1 MIQVTLTFKT
11 LDAALRGLREIPE
24 SCLAIDVTEAAADPK
39 PQEPKAKA
47 PRAKAAPTAPVEV
60 AAPAPTTAAP
70 VVAPPPVAAPVEPEP
85 AAPSAPAF
93 EYAIL
98 QRKAFEL
105 LPRLGKAQILAIAEK
120 HGAGTFKELPAERWQ
135 AAYDDLVALE
145 D

>member
-24 SCLAIDVTEAAADPK
+24 SCLAIDVQTEAVADPK
-39 PQEPKAKA
+39 LEAPKAKA
-47 PRAKAAPTAPVEV
+47 PRAKAAPTAPVEG

-70 VVAPPPVAAPVEPEP
+70 VVAPPPAAAPVEPEP
-85 AAPSAPAF
+85 VAPSF
-93 EYAIL
+93 DYGVL
-98 QRKAFEL
+98 QKKAFEL

-120 HGAGTFKELPAERWQ
+120 HGAATFKELPADKW
-135 AAYDDLVALE
+135 AAAHADLVALE

>member
-24 SCLAIDVTEAAADPK
+24 SCLAIDVTEAADPK

-47 PRAKAAPTAPVEV
+47 PRAKAAPTAPVEE
-60 AAPAPTTAAP
+60 AAPFQPTAP
-70 VVAPPPVAAPVEPEP
+70 VTVAPPPAAAPVKLEP
-85 AAPSAPAF
+85 AAPAF
-93 EYAIL
+93 DYGVL
-98 QRKAFEL
+98 QKKAFEL

-120 HGAGTFKELPAERWQ
+120 HGAATFKELPADKW
-135 AAYDDLVALE
+135 AAAHADLVALE